1 LTDRRRPAIL
11 LVVLGLTAA
20 PAISACG
27 DDDSAGESSAG
38 GPVVV
43 ASTTQVADLARNVAG
58 DRAEVV
64 GILAPNSDPH
74 DYEPRPTDA
83 EAVAEAGLVLQ
94 SGGDLDLWLDELVEA
109 SGSEAP
115 IVTLID
121 SVQTIEGEHAEGVDP
136 HWWQSPVN
144 AIAAVGEIRD
154 RLIAVDPEGRDEYEA
169 NADAYAAELERLD
182 RAIAEC
188 MDRVPAEQRRLVTSH
203 DALGYFADRYGIEV
217 VGSTIPAL
225 TTQAQ
230 PSAGETADLVE
241 LIEDEGVAAVF
252 PEVGLSTALE
262 QAVADETGATV
273 GAELYADTLGPEG
286 SAAATY
292 IGAMEVNAVAL
303 TDGFSGG
310 ALECEIDP

>member
-1 LTDRRRPAIL
+1 M
-11 LVVLGLTAA
+11 VLGVTAA
-20 PAISACG
+20 AISACG
-27 DDDSAGESSAG
+27 ADNPAGKSSAG

-74 DYEPRPTDA
+74 GYEPRPTDA

-109 SGSEAP
+109 SGSDAP
-115 IVTLID
+115 TVTLID
-121 SVQTIEGEHAEGVDP
+121 SVQTIGGGDQGGEGSEGVDP

-144 AIAAVGEIRD
+144 AVAAVDEIRD
-154 RLIAVDPEGRDEYEA
+154 QLIAVDPEGRDEYEA
-169 NADAYAAELERLD
+169 NAHAYAGKLERLD
-182 RAIAEC
+182 RAIAAC

-217 VGSTIPAL
+217 IGSTIPAL

-241 LIEDEGVAAVF
+241 LIAQEDVSAVF
-252 PEVGLSTALE
+252 GEVGVSTALE

-286 SAAATY
+286 SEAATY
-292 IGAMEVNAVAL
+292 LGATAANAAAMA
-303 TDGFSGG
+303 DGFTGG
-310 ALECEIDP
+310 EVDCEIDP